1 MIILVSIIIPV
12 YNEEKDIENII
23 YQMNLLE
30 GEKEIIVVDGEST
43 DNTYIK
49 ASNLANV
56 ISSRKSRAIQMNI
69 GAKASKGNI
78 LWFVHAD
85 SILEAD
91 SIKHIEQA
99 IEEGYTGGGFSIYF
113 YDFDTRF
120 MKYISSTSN
129 LRSGKYGLFYG
140 DQGIFVKKDVFIEM
154 GGFPE
159 IELMEDF
166 KFSRMII
173 KKGKMKLLHKRIGTS
188 ARRYKNGGQIRT
200 HLLMHKLRLLYL
212 LGVSPKKLN
221 KIYGEA
227 R

>member
-1 MIILVSIIIPV
+1 MVSIIIPV